1 MRKKRDE
8 GTTLKDL
15 QELIRSLG
23 EGHKELQKALKAESE
38 ERKKRDEEQRKREA
52 EREAER
58 KKREAERKKREAE
71 RKKREAEREAERK
84 KRDEEQRKREAE
96 REAERKKREA
106 EREVERKES
115 EKKMKKLENLFTSQW
130 GKLMESLVKGDL
142 IPLLNDR
149 NIHVNDIAKERE
161 KHIGGETYEFDI
173 IAIDGH
179 EVVAVEVKTTMRLE
193 DVMDFAEKM
202 GKFKQIF
209 PAYANDNVYGAMAYL
224 KEDEG
229 AAKKAEKCGFFVIR
243 ATGSSASI
251 INPKEFMPK
260 IF

>member
-1 MRKKRDE
+1 MRKR
-8 GTTLKDL
+8 
-15 QELIRSLG
+15 
-23 EGHKELQKALKAESE
+23 E
-38 ERKKRDEEQRKREA
+38 EAKREA
-52 EREAER
+52 EQKREDEKWAAER
-58 KKREAERKKREAE
+58 KEA
-71 RKKREAEREAERK
+71 
-84 KRDEEQRKREAE
+84 
-96 REAERKKREA
+96 
-106 EREVERKES
+106 

-142 IPLLNDR
+142 IRLLNER
-149 NIHVNDIAKERE
+149 SIHVNDIAKERE

-202 GKFKQIF
+202 GKFKKIF

-229 AAKKAEKCGFFVIR
+229 AARKAEKCGFFVIR

-251 INPKEFMPK
+251 INPREFVPK
-260 IF
+260 LF